1 MNSAL
6 SIILAIII
14 HKGAASSALGI
25 SLVKTFPND
34 FRLVRQIVF
43 LFSMSTPLGVAIGIL
58 ASSAGEIVDV
68 VMSSLAAGTFVYIA
82 CTEIVVS
89 EFSVGGH
96 RVLKLIAFV
105 IGACV
110 ISALSF
116 IPGS

>member
-34 FRLVRQIVF
+34 FRLVRQLVF

-68 VMSSLAAGTFVYIA
+68 VMSSLAAGTFVYIKKNIL
-82 CTEIVVS
+82 E
-89 EFSVGGH
+89 SVL
-96 RVLKLIAFV
+96 VLNERK
-105 IGACV
+105 
-110 ISALSF
+110 
-116 IPGS
+116 